1 MFDTGQSSRGKGHR
15 LGDGSADNNE
25 PMDVGGDK
33 DEDEEDM
40 DQDGDDMNV
49 LTLPLRGLGNPP
61 PGRPHPLARGANRG
75 EAGVFIS
82 FFFYYFSIV
91 VMVKSHKLGLRG
103 GYLCLVLEVVSTNHH
118 HRPVWAHSCTV
129 Q

>member
-1 MFDTGQSSRGKGHR
+1 MDSEQSTNEAIDQSDDSISAQAVANPSKQRRVMFDTGQSSRGKGHR

-82 FFFYYFSIV
+82 FFFTIFQS
-91 VMVKSHKLGLRG
+91 
-103 GYLCLVLEVVSTNHH
+103 
-118 HRPVWAHSCTV
+118 W
-129 Q
+129 